1 MLGEYWGVA
10 FPWFQWIVTAAWTL
24 SLEITFYCWMGILF
38 AANQLKHVRW
48 YIAAWLLVQVL
59 VDELAGARP
68 VWGDILKTLF
78 IFQYAHMFSMGLCLY
93 LLFRRYAQPPSPP
106 ALIDNGETQPLLVQ
120 EGDQK
125 RPAGQDN
132 NPIQEQQPQQQQQQR
147 GQDLAR
153 AILPELKVIWP
164 EVALLI
170 AIFCIAMWVKS
181 PWGDVVRAYP
191 NYRAVNAVFCLLAM
205 GLFFTVI
212 WMHRCREESGVA
224 RAVAMVL
231 ECRVSVFFGT
241 ISYALYLIHEEM
253 GIYVF

>member
-1 MLGEYWGVA
+1 
-10 FPWFQWIVTAAWTL
+10 VTAAWTL

-93 LLFRRYAQPPSPP
+93 LLSRRSAQPPSPP

-191 NYRAVNAVFCLLAM
+191 TIARSTRCSASSPRGDGHLRLLLRILRWRYRGRRGPAPWLRDLPNPP
-205 GLFFTVI
+205 
-212 WMHRCREESGVA
+212 
-224 RAVAMVL
+224 
-231 ECRVSVFFGT
+231 
-241 ISYALYLIHEEM
+241 
-253 GIYVF
+253 